1 MLSVLWDHS
10 ENAHMYLMVT
20 KNPFV
25 MFLYYIIRKGT
36 EFQKMVTEIVNS
48 PDVVSQ
54 KKYKWKRTAV
64 ICMKYLKEKIT

>member
-1 MLSVLWDHS
+1 
-10 ENAHMYLMVT
+10 MYLMVT

-36 EFQKMVTEIVNS
+36 EFQKMITEIVNS